1 MISPFRLQHKYKT
14 LLIIGSSLLFGTT
27 FASDTEKEKRW
38 AEQVVDSIMVGE
50 AKWLNVGKNKTLSIY
65 TENTTEKAIG
75 GAIILHGS
83 GAHPNWDQVVRPLR
97 SQLPDY
103 GWLTLS
109 VQLPVLANEAEYKD
123 YVPLFKEVAPRIN
136 AGVKFLKSK
145 GIKNIVIVAHSL
157 GSSMAGYY
165 LAKKPDPAIRA
176 FVAIGVSGN
185 MHKKDEVGF
194 LTSLKT
200 IKVPVLDIFGSNDLK
215 PVLQSKKSKADVAR
229 KAGNK
234 NYTQVKIAG
243 ANHFFDN
250 KDDALVKRVRGWLAK
265 NAAGTEIIIK

>member
-1 MISPFRLQHKYKT
+1 MVSPFRLQHKYKT
-14 LLIIGSSLLFGTT
+14 LLIIGLSLLFGTA

-38 AEQVVDSIMVGE
+38 AEQVVDSIMVGD

-65 TENTTEKAIG
+65 TESTTEKAIG

-123 YVPLFKEVAPRIN
+123 YIPLFKEVAPRIN
-136 AGVKFLKSK
+136 AGIAFLKSK

-215 PVLQSKKSKADVAR
+215 PVLQSRKSKADVAR

-265 NAAGTEIIIK
+265 NAAGTEIKIK

>member
-1 MISPFRLQHKYKT
+1 M
-14 LLIIGSSLLFGTT
+14 
-27 FASDTEKEKRW
+27 
-38 AEQVVDSIMVGE
+38 
-50 AKWLNVGKNKTLSIY
+50 
-65 TENTTEKAIG
+65 
-75 GAIILHGS
+75 
-83 GAHPNWDQVVRPLR
+83 VRPLR

-109 VQLPVLANEAEYKD
+109 VQLPVLDNEAEYKD
-123 YVPLFKEVAPRIN
+123 YIPLFKEVAPRIN
-136 AGVKFLKSK
+136 AGIAFLKSK

-265 NAAGTEIIIK
+265 NAAGTEIKIK

>member
-1 MISPFRLQHKYKT
+1 MISPFRLQHGYKT
-14 LLIIGSSLLFGTT
+14 LLIIGLSLFFGISY
-27 FASDTEKEKRW
+27 ASDTEKEKRW
-38 AEQVVDSIMVGE
+38 AEQVVDSIMVGD
-50 AKWLNVGKNKTLSIY
+50 AKWLNVGKNKILSIY

-83 GAHPNWDQVVRPLR
+83 GVHPNWDQVVRPLR

-123 YVPLFKEVAPRIN
+123 YIPLFKEAAPRIN
-136 AGVKFLKSK
+136 AGIAFLKSK

-165 LAKKPDPAIRA
+165 LAKKPDPSIRA

-215 PVLQSKKSKADVAR
+215 PVLQSTKSKADVAR

-250 KDDALVKRVRGWLAK
+250 KDDALVRRVRGWLAK
-265 NAAGTEIIIK
+265 NAAGTEIKIK

>member
-1 MISPFRLQHKYKT
+1 MVSPFRLQHKYKT
-14 LLIIGSSLLFGTT
+14 LLIIGLSLLFGTA

-38 AEQVVDSIMVGE
+38 AEQVVDSIMVGD

-65 TENTTEKAIG
+65 TESTTEKAIG

-123 YVPLFKEVAPRIN
+123 YIPLFKEVAPRIN
-136 AGVKFLKSK
+136 AGIAFLKSK

-194 LTSLKT
+194 LTSLKN

-215 PVLQSKKSKADVAR
+215 PVLQSRKSKADVAR

-265 NAAGTEIIIK
+265 NAAGTKIKIK